1 MKFFLIIYLVLF
13 LNISFNLFSKK
24 PIQESLLDGQE
35 IYNDFCVQCHLE
47 DGKGIKGIYPPL
59 AKSDFLKD
67 INQTISSI
75 KYGLKGPIT
84 VNGEKYN
91 SIMVSQGLDDEE
103 ISDVVNYILNSWGNS
118 TNKLITEEIVTSIKP
133 VSYTHLTL
141 PTNREE

>member
-1 MKFFLIIYLVLF
+1 MKSFFIIYLFLF

-24 PIQESLLDGQE
+24 PIQESLLDGQD
-35 IYNDFCVQCHLE
+35 IYNDFCIQCHLE
-47 DGKGIKGIYPPL
+47 DGNGVKGIYPPL

-67 INQTISSI
+67 INRTISSI

-84 VNGEKYN
+84 VNGENYN

-118 TNKLITEEIVTSIKP
+118 TNEIITEEIVNSIQ
-133 VSYTHLTL
+133 
-141 PTNREE
+141 R

>member
-1 MKFFLIIYLVLF
+1 MKFFVTFYFIFIFNICLSLF
-13 LNISFNLFSKK
+13 TKK
-24 PIQESLLDGQE
+24 PLQESLLDGQE

-67 INQTISSI
+67 INQTIYSI

-84 VNGEKYN
+84 VNGENYN

-118 TNKLITEEIVTSIKP
+118 TNKLITEEIVTSIK
-133 VSYTHLTL
+133 
-141 PTNREE
+141 R

>member
-1 MKFFLIIYLVLF
+1 MKFFVIFYFLF
-13 LNISFNLFSKK
+13 IFNISLSLFTKK
-24 PIQESLLDGQE
+24 PLQESLLDGQE
-35 IYNDFCVQCHLE
+35 IYKDFCAQCHLE
-47 DGKGIKGIYPPL
+47 DGKGVKGIYPPL

-67 INQTISSI
+67 INRTISSI

-118 TNKLITEEIVTSIKP
+118 TKQLITEEIVTSIEK
-133 VSYTHLTL
+133 
-141 PTNREE
+141 

>member
-1 MKFFLIIYLVLF
+1 MKFFLIIYLVMF
-13 LNISFNLFSKK
+13 LNISFNLFLKK

-118 TNKLITEEIVTSIKP
+118 TNELITEEIVTSIK
-133 VSYTHLTL
+133 
-141 PTNREE
+141 R

>member
-67 INQTISSI
+67 INQTIYSI

-84 VNGEKYN
+84 VNGENYN

-118 TNKLITEEIVTSIKP
+118 TNELITEEIVTSIK
-133 VSYTHLTL
+133 
-141 PTNREE
+141 R

>member
-1 MKFFLIIYLVLF
+1 MKFFAAFYSLF
-13 LNISFNLFSKK
+13 IFNISLSLFKKK
-24 PIQESLLDGQE
+24 PLQESLLDGQE
-35 IYNDFCVQCHLE
+35 IYKDFCAQCHLE
-47 DGKGIKGIYPPL
+47 DGKGVKGIYPPL

-67 INQTISSI
+67 INKTISSI

-118 TNKLITEEIVTSIKP
+118 TKQLITEEIVTSIEK
-133 VSYTHLTL
+133 
-141 PTNREE
+141 

>member
-1 MKFFLIIYLVLF
+1 MKFFVTFYFLF
-13 LNISFNLFSKK
+13 IFNISLSLFTKK
-24 PIQESLLDGQE
+24 PLQESLLDGQE
-35 IYNDFCVQCHLE
+35 IYKDFCAQCHLE
-47 DGKGIKGIYPPL
+47 DGKGVKGIYPPL

-67 INQTISSI
+67 INRTISSI

-118 TNKLITEEIVTSIKP
+118 TKQLITEEIVTSIEK
-133 VSYTHLTL
+133 
-141 PTNREE
+141 

>member
-1 MKFFLIIYLVLF
+1 MKFFVTFYFLF
-13 LNISFNLFSKK
+13 LFNISLSLFTKK
-24 PIQESLLDGQE
+24 PLQESLLDGQE
-35 IYNDFCVQCHLE
+35 IYEDFCAQCHLE
-47 DGKGIKGIYPPL
+47 DGKGVKGIYPPL

-67 INQTISSI
+67 INRTISSI

-118 TNKLITEEIVTSIKP
+118 TKQLITEEIVTSIEK
-133 VSYTHLTL
+133 
-141 PTNREE
+141 